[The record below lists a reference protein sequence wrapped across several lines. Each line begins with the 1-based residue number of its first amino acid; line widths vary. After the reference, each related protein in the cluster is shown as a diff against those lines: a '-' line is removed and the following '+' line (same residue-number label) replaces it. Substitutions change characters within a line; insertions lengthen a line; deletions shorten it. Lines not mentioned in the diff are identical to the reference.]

1 MHFAGGQLAAFQG
14 AGDIQGSH
22 QWQTAAFV
30 VAVVW
35 LLVSA
40 ARGWG
45 KGLMRQLVGVVALFA
60 AGYLVLC
67 YSGLLG
73 EFLRPHLP
81 GLFLLPV
88 AAVIIWVL
96 SFNLIVLIG
105 RLLFKRTKD
114 CQSTSLRLI
123 YGIGGGMIGL
133 GYGLLFVWCVL
144 IALKVIGQI
153 AENQVGAQRA
163 KNESSGVLVLNMAKL
178 KNSVELGAGRAVLDS
193 IDPLPRRFYQDLDQY
208 SRVIE
213 DPEAIRKL
221 LEYPG
226 FRQVLE
232 SPQVLELKRDPQIS
246 ADLKKGNIVGVF
258 TNPKVIEL
266 LSDPQIQSAFTQG
279 DLEAAL
285 NYALTSQGNG
295 ERR

>member
-1 MHFAGGQLAAFQG
+1 MAG

-22 QWQTAAFV
+22 QWQTVVLV
-30 VAVVW
+30 VAAVW

-40 ARGWG
+40 LRGWG
-45 KGLMRQLVGVVALFA
+45 KGLMRQLVGIVALFA

-73 EFLRPHLP
+73 ELLRPHLP
-81 GLFLLPV
+81 ALLLLPA
-88 AAVIIWVL
+88 AAVIIWVF

-114 CQSTSLRLI
+114 CQSTSWRLI
-123 YGIGGGMIGL
+123 YGVGGGVIGL
-133 GYGLLFVWCVL
+133 GYGLLFVWCIL
-144 IALKVIGQI
+144 IALKVVGQL
-153 AENQVGAQRA
+153 AENQVEMQQV
-163 KNESSGVLVLNMAKL
+163 KNERPGAFVLNLAKL
-178 KNSVELGAGRAVLDS
+178 KNSVELGSGRAVLDS
-193 IDPLPRRFYQDLDQY
+193 IDPLPRRFYRDLDQY

-213 DPEAIRKL
+213 DPEAIQKL

-226 FRQVLE
+226 FRRVLD
-232 SPQVLELKRDPQIS
+232 SPQVLELERDPQIA
-246 ADLKKGNIVGVF
+246 ADMKKGNVLGVL
-258 TNPKVIEL
+258 TNRKVSAL
-266 LSDPQIQSAFTQG
+266 LNDPQIRSAFTQR

-295 ERR
+295 DRR

>member
-1 MHFAGGQLAAFQG
+1 MAG

-22 QWQTAAFV
+22 QWQTVVLV
-30 VAVVW
+30 VAAVW

-40 ARGWG
+40 LRGWG
-45 KGLMRQLVGVVALFA
+45 KGLMRQLVGIVALFA

-73 EFLRPHLP
+73 ELLRPHLP
-81 GLFLLPV
+81 ALLLLPA
-88 AAVIIWVL
+88 AAVIIWVF

-114 CQSTSLRLI
+114 CQSTSWRLI
-123 YGIGGGMIGL
+123 YGVGGGVIGL
-133 GYGLLFVWCVL
+133 GYGLLFVWCIL
-144 IALKVIGQI
+144 IALKVVGQL
-153 AENQVGAQRA
+153 AENQVEIQRV
-163 KNESSGVLVLNMAKL
+163 KNESSGALVVNLAKL
-178 KNSVELGAGRAVLDS
+178 KNSVELGSGRTVLDS
-193 IDPLPRRFYQDLDQY
+193 IDPLPRRFYRDLDQY

-213 DPEAIRKL
+213 DPEAIQKL

-226 FRQVLE
+226 FRRVLD
-232 SPQVLELKRDPQIS
+232 SPQVLELERDPQIA
-246 ADLKKGNIVGVF
+246 ADMKKGNVLGVL
-258 TNPKVIEL
+258 TNRKVIAL
-266 LSDPQIQSAFTQG
+266 LNDPQIRSAFTQR

-295 ERR
+295 DRR

>member
-1 MHFAGGQLAAFQG
+1 MAG

-22 QWQTAAFV
+22 QWQTVVLV
-30 VAVVW
+30 VAAVW

-40 ARGWG
+40 LRGWG
-45 KGLMRQLVGVVALFA
+45 KGLMRQLVGIVALFA

-73 EFLRPHLP
+73 ELLRPHLP
-81 GLFLLPV
+81 ALLLLPA
-88 AAVIIWVL
+88 AAVIIWVF

-114 CQSTSLRLI
+114 CQSTSWRLI
-123 YGIGGGMIGL
+123 YGVGGGVIGL
-133 GYGLLFVWCVL
+133 GYGLLFVWCIL
-144 IALKVIGQI
+144 IALKVVGQL
-153 AENQVGAQRA
+153 AENQVEMQQV
-163 KNESSGVLVLNMAKL
+163 KNERPGAFVLNLAKL
-178 KNSVELGAGRAVLDS
+178 KNSVELGSGRAVLDS
-193 IDPLPRRFYQDLDQY
+193 IDPLPRRFYRDLDQY

-213 DPEAIRKL
+213 DPEAIQKL

-226 FRQVLE
+226 FRRVLD
-232 SPQVLELKRDPQIS
+232 SPQVLELERDPQIA
-246 ADLKKGNIVGVF
+246 ADMKKGNILGVL
-258 TNPKVIEL
+258 TNRKVIAL
-266 LSDPQIQSAFTQG
+266 LNDPQIRSAFTQR

-295 ERR
+295 ERK

>member
-1 MHFAGGQLAAFQG
+1 MAG

-22 QWQTAAFV
+22 QWQTVVLV
-30 VAVVW
+30 VAAVW

-40 ARGWG
+40 LRGWG
-45 KGLMRQLVGVVALFA
+45 TGLMRQLVGIVALFA

-73 EFLRPHLP
+73 ELLRPHLP
-81 GLFLLPV
+81 ALLLLPA
-88 AAVIIWVL
+88 AAVIIWVF

-114 CQSTSLRLI
+114 CQSTSWRLI
-123 YGIGGGMIGL
+123 YGVGGGVIGL
-133 GYGLLFVWCVL
+133 GYGLLFVWCIL
-144 IALKVIGQI
+144 IALKVVGQL
-153 AENQVGAQRA
+153 AENQVEMQQV
-163 KNESSGVLVLNMAKL
+163 KNERPGAFVLNLAKL
-178 KNSVELGAGRAVLDS
+178 KNSVELGSGRAVLDS
-193 IDPLPRRFYQDLDQY
+193 IDPLPRRFYRDLDQY

-213 DPEAIRKL
+213 DPEAIQKL

-226 FRQVLE
+226 FRRVLD
-232 SPQVLELKRDPQIS
+232 SPQVLELERDPQIA
-246 ADLKKGNIVGVF
+246 ADMKKGNILGVL
-258 TNPKVIEL
+258 TNRKVIAL
-266 LSDPQIQSAFTQG
+266 LNDPQIRSAFTQR

-295 ERR
+295 ERK